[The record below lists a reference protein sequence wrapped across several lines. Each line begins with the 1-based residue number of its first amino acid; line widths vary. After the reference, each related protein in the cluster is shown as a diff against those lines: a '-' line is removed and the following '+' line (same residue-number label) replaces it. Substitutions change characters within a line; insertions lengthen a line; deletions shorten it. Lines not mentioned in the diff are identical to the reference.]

1 MPIADRS
8 GARPNVQSPE
18 HPSRIIVF
26 GSYSSDWDKRVDAD
40 APVWKGMLGVS
51 EVTRA
56 RTLPQLILRG
66 LFDGRPSVVLAL
78 RERFLACS
86 PPFWWGLMPSRRA
99 FLACRDKARFAA
111 FTRSAG
117 LEDLVPRTYADL
129 DAAAFP
135 LVLKRT
141 NKAGGYGVAIIASKQ
156 ELLTRKAQKPWRG
169 RKTILQELLPG
180 HVDHVTHAVA
190 RHGRILWHCSY
201 RYDLDAAR
209 PLQSAQTIEKR
220 SRHVAAMAHI
230 AAFERFLVP
239 LDYSGAVSFDYR
251 LMPDGGLKVFEINP
265 RFGGSMMRAEN
276 LEDMRQGIAT
286 LIAASEPPRWRLF
299 TRRA

>member
-8 GARPNVQSPE
+8 RVRSNVPTTE
-18 HPSRIIVF
+18 HPSRIILF

-40 APVWKGMLGVS
+40 APVWRDMPGVS
-51 EVTRA
+51 EVTRV
-56 RTLPQLILRG
+56 RTLPQLL
-66 LFDGRPSVVLAL
+66 LMWLLDGRPGVVLAL
-78 RERFLACS
+78 RERFLACC

-99 FLACRDKARFAA
+99 FLTCRDKARFAS

-117 LEDLVPRTYADL
+117 LEDLVPRTYANPDS
-129 DAAAFP
+129 AEFP

-141 NKAGGYGVAIIASKQ
+141 NKAGGYGVAIIGSKE
-156 ELLTRKAQKPWRG
+156 ELLARKAQKPWRG
-169 RKTILQELLPG
+169 RRTILQALLPG
-180 HVDHVTHAVA
+180 HIDHVTHAVA

-201 RYDLDAAR
+201 RYDLDQAR

-220 SRHVAAMAHI
+220 SRHVASPAHI
-230 AAFERFLVP
+230 AILERFLVP

-251 LMPDGGLKVFEINP
+251 LMPDGSLKVFEINP

-276 LEDMRQGIAT
+276 LEDMRQGLAT

-299 TRRA
+299 PWRA